1 MSGFT
6 DVKQR
11 KFIHLLRWLGNNKG
25 VEIRQGGRHN
35 IKVTCIRT
43 GESYPI
49 PGSHR
54 EINKHIVKDFM
65 EWLINSEICTEV
77 EFRERLK

>member
-6 DVKQR
+6 DIKQR
-11 KFIHLLRWLGNNKG
+11 KFKHLLKWLGNNRS
-25 VEIRQGGRHN
+25 VEVKQGGRHN
-35 IKVTCIRT
+35 IKVACIRT

-49 PGSHR
+49 PSSHR

-65 EWLINSEICTEV
+65 EWLVRSEICTEE